1 MLVILLLLSLIG
13 AALSLQSNTPA
24 QVFLGDLKHP
34 VASGEVWLVSHQ
46 WGHYP
51 ATLVASIRDGN
62 FEPVAD
68 PSPIE
73 HIEDSFDFRLL
84 VNISER
90 PRPMRNIRAA
100 DEAYA
105 QDLHRDF
112 DHHYLSAPMEKSGQ
126 GRNWATV
133 LKAMGSTDGDALIL
147 TPPVLR
153 TLQLLYPDGRP
164 FAGADIPV
172 ILFGTAK
179 NHCGYLVGPEMGTFH
194 TNPQGQIALKAP
206 PGSMGL
212 RLSFYRESHD
222 GPAGINYILQDGIV
236 TGPEAAI
243 TLRNWWN
250 LPERSYTLTLR
261 TNEGK
266 PLTGAR
272 LTGCLWNEVC
282 GATCGPIPMSGDAA
296 DASGQMQFKNQ
307 DLRSMRT
314 ITVVNTNGAE
324 RPLSKSE
331 MGELMTAGKLTLIWR

>member
-1 MLVILLLLSLIG
+1 MLVIIRLLSLTC
-13 AALSLQSNTPA
+13 AALALQSNTPVR
-24 QVFLGDLKHP
+24 VFLGDLEHP
-34 VASGEVWLVSHQ
+34 VVSGEVWLISHQ

-90 PRPMRNIRAA
+90 PRTMRDIRAA
-100 DEAYA
+100 DEAYG
-105 QDLHRDF
+105 QDLNRDF
-112 DHHYLSAPMEKSGQ
+112 ALHYISPPMEKSGQ
-126 GRNWATV
+126 GRDWATV
-133 LKAMGSTDGDALIL
+133 LKAMGSMDGDALIL
-147 TPPVLR
+147 TPPVVR
-153 TLQLLYPDGRP
+153 TLRLLYPDGRP

-172 ILFGTAK
+172 ILFGTAE
-179 NHCGYLVGPEMGTFH
+179 NHCGYLAGPEIGTFH
-194 TNPQGQIALKAP
+194 TSAQGQIGFKAP
-206 PGSMGL
+206 PGSLGL
-212 RLSFYRESHD
+212 RLSYYRENHD
-222 GPAGINYILQDGIV
+222 GPAGINYILEDGIV

-282 GATCGPIPMSGDAA
+282 GATCGPIPMSGHTV
-296 DASGQMQFKNQ
+296 DASGQMQFKIQ

-324 RPLSKSE
+324 RQLSKSE
-331 MGELMTAGKLTLIWR
+331 MRQLMTAGKLAFIWR